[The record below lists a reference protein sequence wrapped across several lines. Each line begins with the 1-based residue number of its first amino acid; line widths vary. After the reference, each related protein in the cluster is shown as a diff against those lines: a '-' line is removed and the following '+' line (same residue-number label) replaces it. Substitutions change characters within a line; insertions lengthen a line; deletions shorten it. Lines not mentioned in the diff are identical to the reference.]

1 MTGDPGA
8 DRSFADAL
16 GPGALGAL
24 RVVAVRRTWPAGAVL
39 FREGDRPDRVL
50 ILESGTVKCVTT
62 TAGGV
67 ERILALR
74 TAGDVLGELGVADRG
89 PRSATA
95 TAVTPVVALAVP
107 ADRFRA
113 FLTEHPDAALE
124 LLTIAIGRLRDADR
138 QRAEFGSS
146 ETTTR
151 LARALAELARSHGQ
165 PVDGGIRL
173 DLLSQEDLAA
183 LCGSSREAV
192 SRALGAL
199 RSAGL
204 VATGRRA
211 VTILDLAGIERWTV

>member
-1 MTGDPGA
+1 MAGDAGP
-8 DRSFADAL
+8 DRSFAEALDA
-16 GPGALGAL
+16 GALASL
-24 RVVAVRRTWPAGAVL
+24 RAAGVRRTWPAGAVL

-62 TAGGV
+62 SAGGV

-95 TAVTPVVALAVP
+95 IAATPVEALAIT

-113 FLTEHPDAALE
+113 FLTEHPAATLE

-138 QRAEFGSS
+138 QRAEFGST

-151 LARALAELARSHGQ
+151 LARALAELARTHGR
-165 PVDGGIRL
+165 PVQAGVRL
-173 DLLSQEDLAA
+173 ELLSQEDLAA

-211 VTILDLAGIERWTV
+211 VTILDLAGIERWAV

>member
-1 MTGDPGA
+1 MAGDTGA
-8 DRSFADAL
+8 DRSFAEAL
-16 GPGALGAL
+16 DPGALAAL
-24 RVVAVRRTWPAGAVL
+24 RVAGIRRTWPAGAVL

-62 TAGGV
+62 SAGGV

-95 TAVTPVVALAVP
+95 IAATPVEALAVP
-107 ADRFRA
+107 AERFRT
-113 FLTEHPDAALE
+113 FLTEHPRATLE
-124 LLTIAIGRLRDADR
+124 LLTIAIGRLRASDR
-138 QRAEFGSS
+138 QRAEFGST

-151 LARALAELARSHGQ
+151 LARVLAELARTHGQ
-165 PVDGGIRL
+165 PGEDGVRL
-173 DLLSQEDLAA
+173 ELLSQEDLAA

-199 RSAGL
+199 RAAGL
-204 VATGRRA
+204 VTTGRRA
-211 VTILDLAGIERWTV
+211 VTILDLEGIERWTV

>member
-1 MTGDPGA
+1 MAGDTGA
-8 DRSFADAL
+8 DRSFAEAL
-16 GPGALGAL
+16 DPGALAAL
-24 RVVAVRRTWPAGAVL
+24 RVAGIRRTWPAGAVL

-62 TAGGV
+62 SAGGV

-95 TAVTPVVALAVP
+95 IAATPVEALAVP
-107 ADRFRA
+107 AERFRT
-113 FLTEHPDAALE
+113 FLTEHPRATLE
-124 LLTIAIGRLRDADR
+124 LLTIAIGRLRASDR
-138 QRAEFGSS
+138 QRAEFGST

-151 LARALAELARSHGQ
+151 LARVLAELARTHGQ
-165 PVDGGIRL
+165 PGEDGVRL
-173 DLLSQEDLAA
+173 ELLSQEDLAA

-199 RSAGL
+199 RAAGL
-204 VATGRRA
+204 VTTGRRE
-211 VTILDLAGIERWTV
+211 VTILDLEGIERWTV